1 MKYASKHKQP
11 THKKASPA
19 PKKSEAPASPLVP
32 KSKKRLRPLDAVPI
46 FVDAYKVFD
55 HTHGTIR
62 AAALTYTTLLAVVP
76 LVILLTSISV
86 ALGMADLLTHHLPAL
101 NKLFNLN
108 LPLDQI
114 LPILE
119 NAQQIKLGRLGLI
132 GSGGLFVTFILAMD
146 TIESNMNV
154 VWRVHKNRSYLRK
167 AAIYTPFLL
176 ICAGIIGAL
185 SALIHFF
192 RKGLEV
198 LLIHNIPIISDRYSG
213 YLLNGTVTLSLN
225 VLLLGALWILYY
237 FMPYTKV
244 RRKPALIASLFT
256 WAALYVYV
264 GSLIFLQA
272 SMFERMSLF
281 YGSLAFL
288 PLVMVL
294 LFGIWAI
301 VLFGNA
307 LCWRIQHWRDKRPFE
322 NQHLLGLRFLQ

>member
-1 MKYASKHKQP
+1 MKSQAK
-11 THKKASPA
+11 TKKRKTA
-19 PKKSEAPASPLVP
+19 PVTPVAPPRKKSSAKPRI
-32 KSKKRLRPLDAVPI
+32 KPLDAIPI
-46 FVDAYKVFD
+46 LIDSYKVFD

-86 ALGMADLLTHHLPAL
+86 ALGMADMLTNHLPAL
-101 NKLFNLN
+101 NNVFKLN

-119 NAQQIKLGRLGLI
+119 NAQQIKLGKLGLI

-154 VWRVHKNRSYLRK
+154 VWKVHRNRSYLRK

-176 ICAGIIGAL
+176 IVAGCIGAL
-185 SALIHFF
+185 SALIHYF

-198 LLIHNIPIISDRYSG
+198 LLIRNIPVIGTEYTG
-213 YLLNGTVTLSLN
+213 MLLNWTITLSLN
-225 VLLLGALWILYY
+225 AAILGALWVLYY
-237 FMPYTKV
+237 YMPYTRV
-244 RRKPALIASLFT
+244 RPKPALLAAILS
-256 WAALYVYV
+256 WAALYLFV

-281 YGSLAFL
+281 YGSLAFV
-288 PLVMVL
+288 PLVMFL
-294 LFGIWAI
+294 IFGVWAI
-301 VLFGNA
+301 ILFGNC
-307 LCWRIQHWRDKRPFE
+307 LCWRIQHWRAKKPFE
-322 NQHLLGLRFLQ
+322 KQHLSGFVGATPEDPE